1 MYMVHRTCT
10 CTNDI
15 GAGTSTL
22 PRVGPKD
29 FDQWINNEACG
40 AWRFFMM
47 KNEPSVILYPTTMTR
62 VPENLDAWRD
72 YKSDA
77 HYPMSFK
84 LAPPQ
89 ERKQQQIVDMTLAA
103 MHPNPNQLGDGA
115 ASPVAEASPKPA
127 QPQPPPPPPTRNDHR
142 DLAAEQQPAKRRS
155 VGTPGKQAPARSLPP
170 PPQQQAPARS
180 LPPPAQPMKA
190 SVLPPP
196 PPPRNPKMEVEP
208 TQSQQQSPQPSPGT
222 SSSAEPA
229 ASPPG
234 PRVVEPPPAM
244 GHGAWALQGHG
255 VWALLNVEVAA
266 KDSTTRARGI
276 PVSSVTVKSDPVA
289 GGVESAAGHSRV
301 ESRTQ

>member
-1 MYMVHRTCT
+1 MVHRTCT
-10 CTNDI
+10 CTYDI

-40 AWRFFMM
+40 PWRFFMM

-103 MHPNPNQLGDGA
+103 MHPNQLGDGA

-127 QPQPPPPPPTRNDHR
+127 QPQPPPPRRPGMTIAISQRSSS
-142 DLAAEQQPAKRRS
+142 QRS
-155 VGTPGKQAPARSLPP
+155 VGLWEHPASKHRPRHVRRRRRCGTPRWKWSRRSRSSSRRSLHQAPAALPGRP
-170 PPQQQAPARS
+170 P
-180 LPPPAQPMKA
+180 
-190 SVLPPP
+190 
-196 PPPRNPKMEVEP
+196 
-208 TQSQQQSPQPSPGT
+208 
-222 SSSAEPA
+222 
-229 ASPPG
+229 
-234 PRVVEPPPAM
+234 
-244 GHGAWALQGHG
+244 ALQGHG
-255 VWALLNVEVAA
+255 LWSRRRPWATERGSSRATECGLSSTSKLLPRIAQPEHAEF
-266 KDSTTRARGI
+266 R
-276 PVSSVTVKSDPVA
+276 
-289 GGVESAAGHSRV
+289 
-301 ESRTQ
+301 